1 MVDSSNPSRNE
12 TRRSPGHTEHGYD
25 IVDYIL
31 GITREIW
38 EERGVSPALE
48 RYYAENV
55 LLRSPTGMVTDRQ
68 GVTSSTL
75 QTLHEFPDRRLL
87 GEDVIWHGNQESGF
101 LSSHRLTSV
110 MTHTGSGI
118 YGKATDKPVRMRVI
132 AECVVRDDQV
142 VEEWLIRD
150 QGAIAACLGCDAE
163 ELARRQVENDLAIH
177 GKVVFF
183 SPDIDVPGN
192 YVDFIDDSEEA
203 RAYAGGWQAVW
214 GDKEPA
220 VIMQLYHE
228 GACASIPGGNI
239 LHGHVDMDRFVLGY
253 LAAFPDL
260 TFTVDNLIVNC
271 DPGLPTRLAMRWH
284 IEATHTGWGGF
295 GAPSGASIYIMGLTH
310 ACMVN
315 GRLTMEWILID
326 EVSIW
331 KQILAHA
338 GGGKGTTGRES
349 PDG

>member
-1 MVDSSNPSRNE
+1 MAESKKIKQSG

-38 EERGVSPALE
+38 EERGVGPALE
-48 RYYAENV
+48 RYYAEDV
-55 LLRSPTGMVTDRQ
+55 LLRSPAGMVTDRQ
-68 GVTSSTL
+68 GVVASTL

-87 GEDVIWHGNQESGF
+87 GEDVIWSGNRESGF

-110 MTHTGSGI
+110 MTHTGSGS
-118 YGKATDKPVRMRVI
+118 YGKATGKPARARVI
-132 AECVVRDDQV
+132 AECVVRNDQV

-150 QGAIAACLGCDAE
+150 QGAIAACLGSDAE
-163 ELARRQVENDLAIH
+163 ELARHQVENDLDIH
-177 GKVVFF
+177 GKVMFF
-183 SPDIDVPGN
+183 TPDIDVPGI

-203 RAYAGGWQAVW
+203 RAYAGAWQAVW

-220 VIMQLYHE
+220 VIRQLYHD
-228 GACASIPGGNI
+228 GASVFAPGGNI
-239 LHGHVDMDRFVLGY
+239 LYGHVDMDRFVLGY
-253 LAAFPDL
+253 LAAFPDS
-260 TFTVDNLIVNC
+260 TFTVDNLIVNR

-284 IEATHTGWGGF
+284 IEATHSGWGGF
-295 GAPSGASIYIMGLTH
+295 GAPSGAPVYIMGLTH
-310 ACMVN
+310 ACIVN

-326 EVSIW
+326 EVSVW

-338 GGGKGTTGRES
+338 G
-349 PDG
+349 DGAGITER

>member
-1 MVDSSNPSRNE
+1 MVDSSNSARKG
-12 TRRSPGHTEHGYD
+12 TRRSPGHTERGYD

-38 EERGVSPALE
+38 EERGVGPALE
-48 RYYAENV
+48 RYYASNV
-55 LLRSPTGMVTDRQ
+55 LLRSSAGMVTDRQ
-68 GVTSSTL
+68 GVTASTL

-87 GEDVIWHGNQESGF
+87 GEDVIWHGNPESGF

-110 MTHTGSGI
+110 MTHTGNGI
-118 YGKATDKPVRMRVI
+118 YGKATNKPVRMRVI
-132 AECVVRDDQV
+132 AECVVRNDQV

-150 QGAIAACLGCDAE
+150 QGAIATCLGSDAE
-163 ELARRQVENDLAIH
+163 ELARRQVKNDLGIH
-177 GKVVFF
+177 GKVMFF
-183 SPDIDVPGN
+183 TPDIDVPGN
-192 YVDFIDDSEEA
+192 YVDVIDDSEEA

-220 VIMQLYHE
+220 LIRQLYHE
-228 GACASIPGGNI
+228 GACVCAPGGDI
-239 LHGHVDMDRFVLGY
+239 LHGHVDMDRFVLRY

-260 TFTVDNLIVNC
+260 TFTVDNLIVNRA
-271 DPGLPTRLAMRWH
+271 PGLPTRLAMRWH
-284 IEATHTGWGGF
+284 IEATHSGWGGF
-295 GAPSGASIYIMGLTH
+295 GAPTGASVYIMGLTH

-326 EVSIW
+326 EVSVW

-338 GGGKGTTGRES
+338 G
-349 PDG
+349 DGAGITER